1 MVLYPLDFSVECC
14 AFAFGDATF
23 CYVCSALFFQS
34 FRLVC
39 DRSCLIHR
47 LYRRTNEGLR
57 SFQYESYKS
66 LSKQFF
72 WHEMLGLFTHLSRRL
87 VMGYLCSNIDI
98 WDEKKEINRN
108 YKFGKS
114 TKKRGF
120 YVLVSKT
127 DRFFLAILTPPPNI
141 SLSFYRVELGN
152 QGKPRW
158 RFIMAPLSN

>member
-1 MVLYPLDFSVECC
+1 MVLYPLDFSLESC
-14 AFAFGDATF
+14 AFAFGDAIF

-39 DRSCLIHR
+39 DLSCLIHR
-47 LYRRTNEGLR
+47 LYKRTNEGLR

-141 SLSFYRVELGN
+141 SLSFTEWSLGTRGN
-152 QGKPRW
+152 QDG
-158 RFIMAPLSN
+158 AL